1 MKNIEKKRRKSNAK
15 LRAESA
21 MNLINGDYGFD
32 SRMALIQQLIPIGL
46 MAVEEALQ
54 EEVLALAGIRYRHDN
69 NPNKRWG
76 VNDGSVHLGH
86 QKHSLQV
93 PRIRNEAKGKEVP
106 LKSYRAL
113 QSDQGIDDQIL
124 AQVING
130 ISARKFEKAAMQIP
144 SAFGIQKS
152 SVSRK
157 FIKASAKK
165 LKAFQNRD
173 LSSHD
178 IIVIFMDGKSF
189 AENEM
194 IIALGV
200 TLSGQKIV
208 LGAIESSTENGPVCR
223 DFLVSLQD
231 RGLHSEEPILFV
243 IDGAKGLR
251 KGIQTVFGKQAIIQR
266 CQWHKRENVVAY
278 LPKGEQSRFRK
289 KLQKAYEQKTYGQA
303 KQKLSAIRRELQLI
317 NESAVRSLDEGLEET
332 LTLHRLG
339 LFEQLGI
346 SLKTTNCIES
356 LNSQLGQYTR
366 RVSYWKNS
374 NQRWRWVATALLEI
388 EPGLRRIKGFKF
400 LSFLKANMK
409 EFQQDTNQSK
419 AA

>member
-1 MKNIEKKRRKSNAK
+1 MKNIEKKRRKSNSK
-15 LRAESA
+15 SRAESA

-93 PRIRNEAKGKEVP
+93 PRIRNEASGKEVP

-208 LGAIESSTENGPVCR
+208 LGAIESSTENGKVCR

-303 KQKLSAIRRELQLI
+303 KQKLAAIRNELQLI
-317 NESAVRSLDEGLEET
+317 NESAVASLDEGLEET

-356 LNSQLGQYTR
+356 LNSQLEQYTG

-388 EPGLRRIKGFKF
+388 EPGLRRVKGFKF
-400 LSFLKANMK
+400 LPFLKANMK
-409 EFQQDTNQSK
+409 AFEQDTNQRK

>member
-1 MKNIEKKRRKSNAK
+1 MEIVEKRQRKSNAK
-15 LRAESA
+15 MRVESA
-21 MNLINGDYGFD
+21 MDLINSTYDLE
-32 SRMALIQQLIPIGL
+32 SRIALIQQLIPIGL

-54 EEVLALAGIRYRHDN
+54 AEVQELAGVRYCRDDN
-69 NPNKRWG
+69 PHKRWG
-76 VNDGSVHLGH
+76 SNLGSVHLGN
-86 QKHSLQV
+86 QKHSIRV
-93 PRIRNEAKGKEVP
+93 PRVRNQMSRQEVP
-106 LKSYRAL
+106 LRSYQAL
-113 QSDQGIDDQIL
+113 QSDEGINDQML

-144 SAFGIQKS
+144 STFGIQKS

-157 FIKASAKK
+157 FIQASAKK
-165 LKAFQNRD
+165 LKAFQDRD
-173 LSSHD
+173 LKGHD

-200 TLSGQKIV
+200 TLSGEKIV
-208 LGAIESSTENGPVCR
+208 LGAIETSTENGQVCR
-223 DFLVSLQD
+223 DFLTQLQE
-231 RGLHSEEPILFV
+231 RGLQSEEKILFV

-251 KGIQTVFGKQAIIQR
+251 KGIETVFGKQAIIQR

-278 LPKGEQSRFRK
+278 LPKGEQRRFRK
-289 KLQKAYEQKTYGQA
+289 KLQKAYEQKSYGQA
-303 KQKLSAIRRELQLI
+303 KQKLYVIRKELQLI

-339 LFEQLGI
+339 LFEPLGI

-356 LNSQLGQYTR
+356 LNSQLEQYTR
-366 RVSYWKNS
+366 RVTYWKNS
-374 NQRWRWVATALLEI
+374 NQKQRWVATALLEL
-388 EPGLRRIKGFKF
+388 EPALRKVNGYRF
-400 LSFLKANMK
+400 LPLLKSNLEKYAQEK
-409 EFQQDTNQSK
+409 NQTK

>member
-1 MKNIEKKRRKSNAK
+1 MKNIEKKQRKSNAK
-15 LRAESA
+15 SRAESA

-54 EEVLALAGIRYRHDN
+54 EEVLGLAGIRYRHDN

-76 VNDGSVHLGH
+76 VNDGSVYLGH
-86 QKHSLQV
+86 QKHSLQI
-93 PRIRNEAKGKEVP
+93 PRVRNEASRKEVP
-106 LKSYRAL
+106 LTSYRAM

-130 ISARKFEKAAMQIP
+130 ISARKFEKASTQIP
-144 SAFGIQKS
+144 SVFGIQKS

-165 LKAFQNRD
+165 LKAFQDRD

-208 LGAIESSTENGPVCR
+208 LGAIESSTENGKVCR
-223 DFLVSLQD
+223 DFLVALQD
-231 RGLHSEEPILFV
+231 RGLNSEEPILFV

-278 LPKGEQSRFRK
+278 LPKGEQSQFRK

-303 KQKLSAIRRELQLI
+303 KQKLSSIRKELQLI
-317 NESAVRSLDEGLEET
+317 NESAVASLDEGLEET

-339 LFEQLGI
+339 LFEPLGI

-356 LNSQLGQYTR
+356 LNSQLKQYTG

-388 EPGLRRIKGFKF
+388 EPSLRKVKGYRF
-400 LSFLKANMK
+400 LPLLKRNMEK
-409 EFQQDTNQSK
+409 YAQEKNQTK